1 MTLQAVQTFEKMVP
15 LLEKQGAAIVKQVG
29 CVYHFELRAKKDDQP
44 QIVSVDLKNGNGKI
58 VFAKEGTPDCTF
70 VMLDAD
76 FMDLVSGKIKPQ
88 AAFMGGKMKIKGN
101 MAKTMKFNPSVLPK
115 DAKL

>member
-1 MTLQAVQTFEKMVP
+1 MPLQAVQTFEKMVP
-15 LLEKQGAAIVKQVG
+15 LLEKQGAAIVKQIG
-29 CVYHFELRAKKDDQP
+29 CVYHFEIRAGKDEKP
-44 QIVSVDLKNGNGKI
+44 ETITVDLKNGNGKI
-58 VFAKEGTPDCTF
+58 TFKAEGTPDCTF

-101 MAKTMKFNPSVLPK
+101 MAKAMKFNPSVLPK